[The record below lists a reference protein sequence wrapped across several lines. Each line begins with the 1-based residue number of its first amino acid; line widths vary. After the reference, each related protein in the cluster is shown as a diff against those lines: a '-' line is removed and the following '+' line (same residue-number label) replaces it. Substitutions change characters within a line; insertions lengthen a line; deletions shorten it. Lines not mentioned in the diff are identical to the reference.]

1 MKSLDQKIKNI
12 VSSNYSPSDFIIAD
26 AKDADMA
33 AGIRAPGFIRKE
45 NGDLTNKPASYINYL
60 DKIESMTKSEEVD
73 IMLMSITSAERL
85 ANKKIFEKSS
95 VTPAVRLNDTSC
107 TWGMIR
113 NGEYNKEESRPFAT
127 AQLKH
132 AIKFADLGLYAMTFN
147 KNVDRDVSMLN
158 QYRDFRIKA
167 EEIKM
172 RHFLEVFNSAVIDLS
187 PIEMGEYVN
196 DCILKTLSGQIS
208 SERPLFLKIQ
218 YNGPKA
224 MEELS
229 SYDPTG
235 LVIGILGGSQGTSRD
250 CFELIFQAHKYGA
263 RVALFGRKINLSED
277 QNIMVKT
284 MKKVIQEN
292 LKSEEAV
299 KYYHDSL
306 SKIKIKPD
314 RDLINDMEL
323 TDPTL
328 KF

>member
-1 MKSLDQKIKNI
+1 MKSLDIKLKNI
-12 VSSNYSPSDFIIAD
+12 ISSNYNASDFIIAD

-33 AGIRAPGFIRKE
+33 AGIRAPGYIRKD
-45 NGDLTNKPASYINYL
+45 NAALTEQPASYENYL
-60 DKIESMTKSEEVD
+60 NKMESMTKSEEVD
-73 IMLMSITSAERL
+73 IMLMSMTSAERL
-85 ANKKIFEKSS
+85 INKKIFENNS
-95 VTPAVRLNDTSC
+95 VTPAIRLNDTSC

-113 NGEYNKEESRPFAT
+113 NGEYNKDESRAFAT
-127 AQLKH
+127 TRLNH
-132 AIKFADLGLYAMTFN
+132 AINFVDLGLYSITFN

-158 QYRDFRIKA
+158 QYRNFRIQA
-167 EEIKM
+167 EELKM

-187 PIEMGEYVN
+187 ITEMGEYVN

-229 SYDPTG
+229 AYDPTG

-277 QNIMVKT
+277 QNTMVKT
-284 MKKVIQEN
+284 MKKVIHEN
-292 LKSEEAV
+292 LESEEAV

-306 SKIKIKPD
+306 LKINIKPD
-314 RDLINDMEL
+314 RDLEKDIEL
-323 TDPTL
+323 TDPAL